1 VSASSVYDIATVPGE
16 WVGENGVIGDT
27 VGEMGDV
34 RMSSSDVT
42 AAWSVS
48 HHLLVSCL
56 PDILRL
62 ESFVPCGLAI
72 CPSQYRP
79 CFLS

>member
-1 VSASSVYDIATVPGE
+1 M
-16 WVGENGVIGDT
+16 IGDT

-42 AAWSVS
+42 DAWSVF

-56 PDILRL
+56 PDILYDKG
-62 ESFVPCGLAI
+62 ELA
-72 CPSQYRP
+72 R
-79 CFLS
+79 